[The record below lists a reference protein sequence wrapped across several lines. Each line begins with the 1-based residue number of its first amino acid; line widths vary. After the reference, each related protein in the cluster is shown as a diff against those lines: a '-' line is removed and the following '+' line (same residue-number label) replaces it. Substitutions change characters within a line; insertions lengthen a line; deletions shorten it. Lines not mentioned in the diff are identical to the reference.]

1 LNETI
6 EFRRASSIALHLR
19 LPKLDKS
26 TTGNSGI
33 VRSANLGQ
41 SEDFG
46 TPEPANWANVPARM
60 SSKKV
65 NDIDVSQVK
74 DGDRVIC
81 EGSWDKSG
89 LLHASLISKRL
100 SH

>member
-1 LNETI
+1 
-6 EFRRASSIALHLR
+6 
-19 LPKLDKS
+19 
-26 TTGNSGI
+26 
-33 VRSANLGQ
+33 
-41 SEDFG
+41 
-46 TPEPANWANVPARM
+46 M